1 MNEIQAENISV
12 LKKENQNAKT
22 NNLMKPSLNEGG
34 GGCVEG
40 QIFL

>member
-22 NNLMKPSLNEGG
+22 NNLMKPSLNERGV
-34 GGCVEG
+34 CVEG